1 MKLLN
6 ERSKIWRYTKC
17 RASIFALKTG
27 VNIIVDGALFK
38 DVHSLSLDY
47 IKGAPMLF
55 ACVSDVGGEKRE
67 QWNQCPLPN

>member
-1 MKLLN
+1 MQ
-6 ERSKIWRYTKC
+6 
-17 RASIFALKTG
+17 SINIRFENGK
-27 VNIIVDGALFK
+27 VNIIVDGELFK

-55 ACVSDVGGEKRE
+55 ACVSDVGGENRE

>member
-1 MKLLN
+1 MQ
-6 ERSKIWRYTKC
+6 
-17 RASIFALKTG
+17 SINIRFENGK

-55 ACVSDVGGEKRE
+55 ACVSDVGETREKR
-67 QWNQCPLPN
+67 NQCPLPN

>member
-1 MKLLN
+1 MQ
-6 ERSKIWRYTKC
+6 
-17 RASIFALKTG
+17 SINIRFENGK

-55 ACVSDVGGEKRE
+55 ACVSDVSDEKQRKRQE
-67 QWNQCPLPN
+67 SKFLS

>member
-1 MKLLN
+1 MQ
-6 ERSKIWRYTKC
+6 
-17 RASIFALKTG
+17 SINIRFENGK

-55 ACVSDVGGEKRE
+55 ACVSDVSRGDDSPTSRI
-67 QWNQCPLPN
+67 LS

>member
-1 MKLLN
+1 MQSSNIRFENGK
-6 ERSKIWRYTKC
+6 
-17 RASIFALKTG
+17 

-55 ACVSDVGGEKRE
+55 ACVSDVSDEKQRKRQE
-67 QWNQCPLPN
+67 SKFLS

>member
-1 MKLLN
+1 MQ
-6 ERSKIWRYTKC
+6 
-17 RASIFALKTG
+17 SINIRFENGK

-55 ACVSDVGGEKRE
+55 ACVSDVGDEKQGQR
-67 QWNQCPLPN
+67 QKSKFLS